1 MASARSVI
9 YGKDHCKEEKHSYF
23 MIKLI
28 FPRRADVIQALT
40 LGIYPSD
47 NFSKKSNGLVI
58 SNQDFIS
65 MQWIYIVFMID
76 CDYELWF
83 NVPGLYEGHKQLLVI
98 CVLRNFWLMQPYL
111 LNSLRICVLSQYSP

>member
-1 MASARSVI
+1 
-9 YGKDHCKEEKHSYF
+9 
-23 MIKLI
+23 
-28 FPRRADVIQALT
+28 
-40 LGIYPSD
+40 
-47 NFSKKSNGLVI
+47 
-58 SNQDFIS
+58 
-65 MQWIYIVFMID
+65 MID